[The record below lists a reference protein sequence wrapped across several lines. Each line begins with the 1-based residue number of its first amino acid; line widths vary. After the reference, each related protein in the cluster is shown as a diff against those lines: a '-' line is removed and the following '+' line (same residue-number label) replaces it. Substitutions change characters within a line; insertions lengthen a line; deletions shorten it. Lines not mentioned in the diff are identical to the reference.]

1 MFFPSDMAIPRGL
14 HVRVNLQTGQREAKL
29 IEPEEENEE
38 RFDLSSLGMQEDGDI
53 PPITSTVSAEELKHI
68 LHKIEKKEPL
78 VPEEVEHYIYILFR
92 IGIIGTVI
100 IVNKILTNILKFRTS
115 IFLK

>member
-1 MFFPSDMAIPRGL
+1 MAIPRGL
-14 HVRVNLQTGQREAKL
+14 HVRVNLQTGQREAKQ
-29 IEPEEENEE
+29 IGPEEEQEE

-78 VPEEVEHYIYILFR
+78 VPEEVWFIAALMIMVPSL
-92 IGIIGTVI
+92 GT
-100 IVNKILTNILKFRTS
+100 LLKFMS
-115 IFLK
+115 LHSDIK